1 VQDITVGDIEQ
12 IAFALAQELMTYD
25 EPIPD
30 YSTRFPGVL
39 ESCLAAPFQWFAGRP
54 LHRGLISKSSEL
66 FYLMLKNHPFQNG
79 NKRVA
84 ITTLLVFL
92 FLNGKWLRVGLD
104 EFYDFSIRVAESDP
118 KAKKTAVSGIREF
131 VRAHIV
137 NSGPSQRS
145 RPRALK

>member
-1 VQDITVGDIEQ
+1 VQNITVGDIEQ
-12 IAFALAQELMTYD
+12 ISFTLARELMTYD

-30 YSTRFPGVL
+30 YSSRFPGVL

-79 NKRVA
+79 NKRIA

-92 FLNGKWLRVGLD
+92 LINGKWLRVGLD
-104 EFYDFSIRVAESDP
+104 EFYNFAIRIVESDP
-118 KAKKTAVSGIREF
+118 KAKIAAGVEIKRFIK
-131 VRAHIV
+131 AHIV
-137 NSGPSQRS
+137 DSRPSQS
-145 RPRALK
+145 RPRAFK